1 MGILSGLAGIF
12 GGGEEKKAAKRNS
25 SLLSGLK
32 TEGTGIIDTS
42 SGQATQYLN
51 DAGQVYSGLANQ
63 SQGNLGY
70 YKDAL
75 GLNGAEGNA
84 ATMERFQASPG
95 FEYSLNAGLD
105 ALERRAGA
113 QGRLQ
118 GGQTGLDTIDY
129 ATNAANKG
137 WDTWLDRVGG
147 YNQQQNQNYLAGLGG
162 QAGTLG
168 DLANLAVGTGDRRL
182 NLASEVVNGK
192 MGANNQYASGANQQ
206 ASGVGSLLG
215 GIGGFLGGFL

>member
-12 GGGEEKKAAKRNS
+12 GGGEEKKAAKRNNA
-25 SLLSGLK
+25 LLSGLK
-32 TEGTGIIDTS
+32 TEGTGIIDQS
-42 SGQATQYLN
+42 SGQATGYLN

-63 SQGNLGY
+63 AQGNLGY

-84 ATMERFQASPG
+84 ATMERFQAGPG
-95 FEYSLNAGLD
+95 YQFALDQGLS

-118 GGQTGLDTIDY
+118 GGETALDTLGY
-129 ATNAANKG
+129 AQGLANQEYNN
-137 WDTWLDRVGG
+137 WLGNLQG
-147 YNQQQNQNYLAGLGG
+147 YDQQQNQNYLAGLGG
-162 QAGTLG
+162 KAGTLG

-206 ASGVGSLLG
+206 AGGFGSLLG